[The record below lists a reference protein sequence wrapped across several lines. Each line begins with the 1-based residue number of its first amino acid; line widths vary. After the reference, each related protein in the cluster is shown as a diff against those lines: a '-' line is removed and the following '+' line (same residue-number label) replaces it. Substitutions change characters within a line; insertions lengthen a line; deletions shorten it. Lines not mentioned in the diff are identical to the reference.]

1 MSSFLVKGGT
11 FFIIFIHKIDLHMK
25 KVLVMFVFLVAGLQV
40 NAQAR
45 VLKSVN
51 EAGDVATFELDCTTK
66 FQTLAKGLR
75 YNITRHEFKGPELK
89 NIYRLL
95 LVMDGFYSKTLNS
108 EMTISAVLTDGTVID
123 ARPTIED
130 DGFFDGACTLKI
142 KDPKALLAA
151 NIDKVIVHADKDVV
165 YTLTEQNKAV
175 FKKNLSNIINEK

>member
-1 MSSFLVKGGT
+1 VNGG
-11 FFIIFIHKIDLHMK
+11 FFFSIFILKNDLHMK

-51 EAGDVATFELDCTTK
+51 EAGDVATFELDCTVK

-75 YNITRHEFKGPELK
+75 YNITRHEFKGPEMK
-89 NIYRLL
+89 NSYRLL

-108 EMTISAVLTDGTVID
+108 QMTISAVLSDGTIIE
-123 ARPTIED
+123 ARKTIED

-142 KDPKALLAA
+142 KDPKALLEA
-151 NIDKVIVHADKDVV
+151 NIDKIIVHADKDVV
-165 YTLTEQNKAV
+165 YTLSEQNKAI
-175 FKKNLSNIINEK
+175 FKKNLNNIITAK